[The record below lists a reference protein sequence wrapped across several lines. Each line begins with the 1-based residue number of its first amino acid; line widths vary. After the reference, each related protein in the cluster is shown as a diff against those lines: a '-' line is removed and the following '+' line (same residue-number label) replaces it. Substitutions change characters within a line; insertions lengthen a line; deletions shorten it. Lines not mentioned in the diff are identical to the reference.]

1 MHSNSFAHSLGNRNS
16 SCEGDLVWGEEV
28 LEKKNVSEA
37 DEDGEGKYHRVND
50 AGGDNVLL
58 FLMS

>member
-1 MHSNSFAHSLGNRNS
+1 M
-16 SCEGDLVWGEEV
+16 WGEEV